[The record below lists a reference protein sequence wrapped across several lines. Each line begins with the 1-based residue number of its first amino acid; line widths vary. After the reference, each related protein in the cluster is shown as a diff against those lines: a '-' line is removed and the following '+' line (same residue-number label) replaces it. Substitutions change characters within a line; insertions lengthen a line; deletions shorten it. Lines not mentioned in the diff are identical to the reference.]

1 MPNSAN
7 SGVISKKIP
16 FKTRKKMR
24 EIINSINIPKEM
36 SMILRTAGSLKTKT
50 EIKRDYDNLIKLWG
64 EIKNKTMK
72 SIAPILVHQE
82 NHIIKRVIRDYFS
95 NELQKYYRRR

>member
-1 MPNSAN
+1 
-7 SGVISKKIP
+7 
-16 FKTRKKMR
+16 MR

-50 EIKRDYDNLIKLWG
+50 EIKRDYDNLIKLWV

-72 SIAPILVHQE
+72 SIAPFLVHQRKT
-82 NHIIKRVIRDYFS
+82 I
-95 NELQKYYRRR
+95 